1 MRLNKDHKSRI
12 INKIVNL
19 TKSPLTKQAETL
31 TARLQEWVYN
41 NCDPCFK
48 QYQELYK
55 GSYHTDYLYCKSKNS
70 DTTFRL
76 RVCIPNNGWLERKL
90 DTNKIYIY
98 VSASDWDSSN
108 DPELDAIV
116 QDFIKVCDEESEY
129 EKDIENLKTII
140 NNAKTDTEL
149 LTMLPELETHI
160 KQVCIP
166 IEKVKQL
173 PATMGLPGN
182 LTRWGLE
189 LNEKNTS
196 SSKSIDGIEP

>member
-41 NCDPCFK
+41 NSAPCFK
-48 QYQELYK
+48 QYQELYR
-55 GSYHTDYLYCKSKNS
+55 GSYHNDYLYYKSKNS

-76 RVCIPNNGWLERKL
+76 RVYIPDSGWLAQKL
-90 DTNKIYIY
+90 NSNKIYIF
-98 VSASDWDSSN
+98 VSDPDWDSSN

-116 QDFIKVCDEESEY
+116 KDFIEVCGREVEY
-129 EKDIENLKTII
+129 RKDIENLKTII

-149 LTMLPELETHI
+149 LAMLPELETHI

-189 LNEKNTS
+189 LNGTDTNSNNEVNNK
-196 SSKSIDGIEP
+196 EE

>member
-55 GSYHTDYLYCKSKNS
+55 GSYHRDTLYYGANYNNS
-70 DTTFRL
+70 VFRL
-76 RVCIPNNGWLERKL
+76 SVYIPNNGWLERKF
-90 DTNKIYIY
+90 DNKDFIY
-98 VSASDWDSSN
+98 VTDPKWDSSN

-116 QDFIKVCDEESEY
+116 KDFIEVCGREVEY
-129 EKDIENLKTII
+129 RKDIENLKTII

-149 LTMLPELETHI
+149 LAMLPELETHI

-166 IEKVKQL
+166 VEKAKQL

-189 LNEKNTS
+189 LNGTNTNS
-196 SSKSIDGIEP
+196 NNEVDNKGE